1 MDAYKILRLEA
12 LRPWLEGHQF
22 YARDWGL
29 LASALDR
36 PWVTFGGADLY
47 PDVWHKTGALID
59 SIESSHPLLDGNKRL
74 GVLLG
79 SLMLRT
85 HGVND
90 TKISDDQWFDLIT
103 DVAASHPP
111 VDEIADRL
119 LSFFSSPATSEPPA
133 APVW

>member
-1 MDAYKILRLEA
+1 MDARKILRLDA
-12 LRPWLEGHQF
+12 LRPWLEEHQF

-29 LASALDR
+29 LAAALDR
-36 PWVTFGGADLY
+36 PWVTFGGTDLY

-85 HGVND
+85 HGVDD
-90 TKISDDQWFDLIT
+90 TKISDDQWFYLIT

-111 VDEIADRL
+111 VDDIADRL
-119 LSFFSSPATSEPPA
+119 SSFFS
-133 APVW
+133 